1 VSWSHQ
7 KARWGYHELCV
18 WKELGQWRYVIKWH
32 TETAITKVGEGS
44 ERYEDV
50 YEAREAAL
58 LHLANILPK
67 PQSKRLLIEQANLA
81 WEPW

>member
-1 VSWSHQ
+1 MSWSHQ
-7 KARWGYHELCV
+7 KARWGYHELGV
-18 WKELGQWRYVIKWH
+18 WKELGHWRYVIKWH
-32 TETAITKVGEGS
+32 TDTAITTVGEGS
-44 ERYEDV
+44 ERYGDV